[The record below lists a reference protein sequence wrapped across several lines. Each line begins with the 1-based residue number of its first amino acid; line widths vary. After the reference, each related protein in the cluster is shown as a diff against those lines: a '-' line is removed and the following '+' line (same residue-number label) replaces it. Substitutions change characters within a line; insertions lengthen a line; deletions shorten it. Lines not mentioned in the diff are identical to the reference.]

1 MRARSSSPVR
11 FDELHARA
19 ADAASLAASLPL
31 IAMEA
36 RRLSASISLGLH
48 GRGRAG
54 PGESFWQY
62 RALRTGEAQSRIDWR
77 KSARHADTL
86 YVRDHEWEAARAFHI
101 FIDRSQ
107 SMHYGSGKHPQKIDH
122 ALIMGLTLA
131 DLLVRSGERVG
142 LIGQTTP
149 SASRQI
155 IDRLAE
161 ALHHEWEAARA
172 FHIFIDRSQSMH
184 YGSGKHPQKIDHALI
199 MGLALADLLV
209 RSGERV
215 GLIGQTTPSASRQI
229 IDRLAEALL
238 QPITRDVDLPR
249 PLRLSKQAH
258 LILIGD
264 FLIEPETIEKTLTEF
279 DRDNISITLLRMLD
293 PTEIDFPFSG
303 ETELLSAERALALN
317 IGDAAGFASEVRKK
331 LQAHDQALHQIA
343 QNRHAFF
350 ITHRTDEAM
359 TQNLLTLMRHF
370 SRRQDAGALRA
381 HG

>member
-19 ADAASLAASLPL
+19 ADAGSLAASLPL

-86 YVRDHEWEAARAFHI
+86 YVRD
-101 FIDRSQ
+101 
-107 SMHYGSGKHPQKIDH
+107 
-122 ALIMGLTLA
+122 
-131 DLLVRSGERVG
+131 
-142 LIGQTTP
+142 
-149 SASRQI
+149 
-155 IDRLAE
+155 
-161 ALHHEWEAARA
+161 HEWEAARA

-293 PTEIDFPFSG
+293 PAEIDFPFSG

>member
-36 RRLSASISLGLH
+36 TRLSASISLGLH

-62 RALRTGEAQSRIDWR
+62 RALRTGEAQSQIDWR

-107 SMHYGSGKHPQKIDH
+107 SMYYS
-122 ALIMGLTLA
+122 
-131 DLLVRSGERVG
+131 
-142 LIGQTTP
+142 
-149 SASRQI
+149 
-155 IDRLAE
+155 
-161 ALHHEWEAARA
+161 
-172 FHIFIDRSQSMH
+172 
-184 YGSGKHPQKIDHALI
+184 SGKHPQKIDHALI

-215 GLIGQTTPSASRQI
+215 GLIGQTPPSASRQI

-238 QPITRDVDLPR
+238 PTEDDDALPR
-249 PLRLSKQAH
+249 PHPLSKQAH

-279 DRDNISITLLRMLD
+279 DRDKNSITLLRILD
-293 PTEIDFPFSG
+293 QAEIDFPFSG
-303 ETELLSAERALALN
+303 ETELLSAESALALD